1 MPNLLAM
8 SFEGELAPCFDLR
21 CLHPGRQ
28 APDGWGIGYYPGG
41 EPSASVLKEPA
52 PPHGS
57 IRSELV
63 KAWEHLET
71 SLFVLHIR
79 TATWGSISDAN
90 TQPFSRSYAGRD
102 WLFSHSGSLRHRVEG
117 PGERGAFEP
126 VGSTDSERVFCD
138 LLALFASK
146 GWRSIGDADP
156 AQIQVFF
163 GAISTHGCTT
173 CVLTDARDLL
183 AYADARAE
191 GPLYLGRASPPY
203 EKLVLTDA
211 DLELDLGRRG
221 IKSRK
226 GVIVASNV
234 LECDDVA
241 WTVLPPGHLVIV
253 RQGSIVADVAP
264 VGASEK
270 CQPLLP
276 EGSPGGSEKCQPLF
290 VRSPVDRPERAEIRR
305 VSIVHHTAY
314 RYAKPV
320 ERSVHMLRLT
330 PMHDRLQTL
339 HESSLTLSVNGKMQD
354 YDDVFGNRVR
364 KVALDTSFTEL
375 IVEAR
380 SELTLLDTEPWS
392 LRPFHSRST
401 IPLVWMPRQKQVL
414 QPYLLPTELPDSELE
429 ELAQY
434 AMSFVERN
442 DYDLVDT
449 IFDINQTIY
458 REYKY
463 RQGMTSLST
472 TPYEVYV
479 KRHGVCQDFANLFIC
494 LCRLLNVPARYVCG
508 YLYTRPS
515 SANAV
520 QAQASHAWV
529 QVYLPELGWKGF
541 DPTNGVVTQTDHI
554 RVAVGR
560 SFVDA
565 TPTSGTIYVGGGP
578 ETLEVDVKVSL
589 IV

>member
-28 APDGWGIGYYPGG
+28 APDGWGIAYYPGG
-41 EPSASVLKEPA
+41 EPSAAVLKEPA
-52 PPHGS
+52 PPQGS
-57 IRSELV
+57 IRSALV
-63 KAWEHLET
+63 KAWEHLEA

-117 PGERGAFEP
+117 PVEHGAFEP

-138 LLALFASK
+138 LLALFAAR

-156 AQIQVFF
+156 AQIQAFF

-173 CVLTDARDLL
+173 CVFTDGRDLL

-191 GPLYLGRASPPY
+191 GPLYLSRVAPPY
-203 EKLVLTDA
+203 EKLLLNDA

-226 GVIVASNV
+226 GVIVASNELTGEGITWSV
-234 LECDDVA
+234 LA
-241 WTVLPPGHLVIV
+241 PGHLVVV
-253 RQGSIVADVAP
+253 RQGSIISDVSPTNPAP
-264 VGASEK
+264 PEQSEIK
-270 CQPLLP
+270 TPAIR
-276 EGSPGGSEKCQPLF
+276 
-290 VRSPVDRPERAEIRR
+290 VPVDRPDRSEIRR
-305 VSIVHHTAY
+305 LSITHRTAY
-314 RYAKPV
+314 RYARAV
-320 ERSVHMLRLT
+320 ERSVHLLRLT
-330 PMHDRLQTL
+330 PIHDRLQTL
-339 HESSLTLSVNGKMQD
+339 HDSLITLSVDGKMRE

-392 LRPFHSRST
+392 LRPFHTRST
-401 IPLVWMPRQKQVL
+401 IPLVWMPWQRQVL

-449 IFDINQTIY
+449 LFDLNQTIH
-458 REYKY
+458 REYQY
-463 RQGMTSLST
+463 RQGTTSLST
-472 TPYEVYV
+472 TPYDVYV
-479 KRHGVCQDFANLFIC
+479 NRRGVCQDFANLFIC

-508 YLYTRPS
+508 YLYTGPTH
-515 SANAV
+515 ANAA

-541 DPTNGVVTQTDHI
+541 DPTNGVVTRTDHV

-560 SFVDA
+560 NFVDA

-578 ETLEVDVKVSL
+578 ETLEVDVKVEQ

>member
-28 APDGWGIGYYPGG
+28 APDGWGIAYYPGG
-41 EPSASVLKEPA
+41 EPSAAVLKEPA

-63 KAWEHLET
+63 KAWEHLEA

-102 WLFSHSGSLRHRVEG
+102 WLFSHSGSLRHRVES
-117 PGERGAFEP
+117 PTERGAFEP

-138 LLALFASK
+138 LLALFAAK
-146 GWRSIGDADP
+146 GWRSISDADP
-156 AQIQVFF
+156 VEVQAFF
-163 GAISTHGCTT
+163 GAISAHGCTT

-191 GPLYLGRASPPY
+191 GPLYLGRVAPPY
-203 EKLVLTDA
+203 EKLVLA
-211 DLELDLGRRG
+211 DSELELDLGRRG
-221 IKSRK
+221 IKARK
-226 GVIVASNV
+226 GVIVASNP
-234 LECDDVA
+234 LEGADVT
-241 WTVLPPGHLVIV
+241 WTALSPGNLVIV
-253 RQGSIVADVAP
+253 RQGSILADVAP
-264 VGASEK
+264 ANASMLTAE
-270 CQPLLP
+270 
-276 EGSPGGSEKCQPLF
+276 PGLVVHTPA
-290 VRSPVDRPERAEIRR
+290 DRPERAEVRR
-305 VSIVHHTAY
+305 LSVVHRTTY

-320 ERSVHMLRLT
+320 ERSVHLLRLL
-330 PMHDRLQTL
+330 PMHDRLQTV
-339 HESSLTLSVNGKMQD
+339 HDSSISMSVNGKMRE

-375 IVEAR
+375 VVEAR

-392 LRPFHSRST
+392 LRPFHSRCT
-401 IPLVWMPRQKQVL
+401 IPLVWMPWQRQVL
-414 QPYLLPTELPDSELE
+414 QPYLLPTESPDSELE

-449 IFDINQTIY
+449 LFDLNQTIH

-463 RQGMTSLST
+463 QQGTTSLST
-472 TPYEVYV
+472 TPYDVYV
-479 KRHGVCQDFANLFIC
+479 NRRGVCQDFTNLFIC

-508 YLYTRPS
+508 YLYVGPS
-515 SANAV
+515 VANAV

-541 DPTNGVVTQTDHI
+541 DPTNGVVTRTDHV

-560 SFVDA
+560 NFVDA

-589 IV
+589 LS

>member
-21 CLHPGRQ
+21 CLHPGRR

-71 SLFVLHIR
+71 SLLVLHIR

-90 TQPFSRSYAGRD
+90 TQPFSRSFAGRD
-102 WLFSHSGSLRHRVEG
+102 WLFSHSGSLRHRVER
-117 PGERGAFEP
+117 PIERSIFEP

-146 GWRSIGDADP
+146 GWRSIGDVDP
-156 AQIQVFF
+156 AEVQAFF
-163 GAISTHGCTT
+163 GAISAHGCTT
-173 CVLTDARDLL
+173 CVLTDARDML
-183 AYADARAE
+183 AYVDARGE
-191 GPLYLGRASPPY
+191 GPLYLCRVSPPY
-203 EKLVLTDA
+203 DKLVLADD

-226 GVIVASNV
+226 GVVVASNA
-234 LECDDVA
+234 LEGDGLT
-241 WTVLPPGHLVIV
+241 WTALAPGHLVIV
-253 RQGSIVADVAP
+253 RQGSIIADVTPAN
-264 VGASEK
+264 A
-270 CQPLLP
+270 QA
-276 EGSPGGSEKCQPLF
+276 GSTPSATS
-290 VRSPVDRPERAEIRR
+290 VRAAVDRPERAEVRR
-305 VSIVHHTAY
+305 LSIVHRTAY

-320 ERSVHMLRLT
+320 ERSAHLLRLT
-330 PMHDRLQTL
+330 PVHDRLQTL
-339 HESSLTLSVNGKMQD
+339 HASSITLSVDGKTRE

-375 IVEAR
+375 VVEAR
-380 SELTLLDTEPWS
+380 SELTSLDTEPWS
-392 LRPFHSRST
+392 LRPFHTRST
-401 IPLVWMPRQKQVL
+401 IPLVWMPWQRQVL
-414 QPYLLPTELPDSELE
+414 QPYLLPPELPDSELE
-429 ELAQY
+429 ELGHY

-442 DYDLVDT
+442 DYDLIDT
-449 IFDINQTIY
+449 LFDLNQTIY
-458 REYKY
+458 REYTY
-463 RQGMTSLST
+463 RQGTTSLST

-508 YLYTRPS
+508 YLYTGPS
-515 SANAV
+515 SSNAV

-541 DPTNGVVTQTDHI
+541 DPTSGVVTRTDHV

-560 SFVDA
+560 SYVDA
-565 TPTSGTIYVGGGP
+565 TPTSGTIYVGGGR
-578 ETLEVDVKVSL
+578 ETLEVDVKVTL
-589 IV
+589 VG